1 MRFGPGR
8 LANPSLLAVM
18 LIWLALA
25 GTTAAQESTGTTLE
39 LYLPS
44 GSAVGQEMTVQARL
58 TDAAGAAVIGSEVVF
73 HREVT
78 FFNTHGKLELGRAVT
93 DEQGWAALT
102 FVPRSEGSMA
112 ISAQFEG
119 NDLHGPASASDTAS
133 IATGPQL
140 YVEEA
145 GVRVPGISVA
155 LLAGL
160 LGTVWGIY
168 MVVMLLIWL
177 IAREGSRS
185 YNNVGRGIS

>member
-1 MRFGPGR
+1 MRFWPGR
-8 LANPSLLAVM
+8 LANPSLLAIMLVWLVM
-18 LIWLALA
+18 A
-25 GTTAAQESTGTTLE
+25 GTAAAQDSASTRLE

-44 GSAVGQEMTVQARL
+44 GNAVGQEMTVEARL
-58 TDAAGAAVIGSEVVF
+58 TDAAGAAIAGVEVVF
-73 HREVT
+73 QREVT
-78 FFNTHGKLELGRAVT
+78 FLNTVDKLELGRAVT

-102 FVPRSEGSMA
+102 LVPRSEGSMA
-112 ISAQFEG
+112 ISAQFVG
-119 NDLHGPASASDTAS
+119 NDPYGPASANDTAS

-177 IAREGSRS
+177 IAREGSRP
-185 YNNVGRGIS
+185 YNNAGRGIS